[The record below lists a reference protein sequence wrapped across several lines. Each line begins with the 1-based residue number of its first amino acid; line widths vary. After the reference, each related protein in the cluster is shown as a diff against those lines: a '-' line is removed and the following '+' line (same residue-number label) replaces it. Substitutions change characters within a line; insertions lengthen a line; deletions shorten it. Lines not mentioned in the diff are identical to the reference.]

1 MNSPYFNDYPQA
13 RSIRELLFVT
23 TAKFGELPAFSYRV
37 HPSDGEAVRVSHRAL
52 LEDVRKF
59 GTEAVARGMSRAH
72 CALIGKLSYPW
83 VVAYL
88 SLLAVGAVVVPLDGD
103 WDAETLADTVQKA
116 DCKYLFC
123 GGELAGKAEEICAA
137 AGLDVPVFLN
147 GENDGFTA
155 FLQSGADRIAE
166 GDNSY
171 SRVPAD
177 PEALSLLVF
186 TSGTTGKGK
195 GVMLS
200 QKALLSNVTGALS
213 LVRIGKKT
221 VAVLPAHHT
230 FGFTVGLLTPLC
242 AGMEVYLSSGIR
254 YFLHEMKTEKPDGLV
269 LVPLYLETFRR
280 KILATASD
288 SGKDKLLNRTMKLS
302 NVLRRVGVNASAK
315 LFASVLS
322 VFGGNLDF
330 IVCGGAPLSGDVLQ
344 FFTSLGITI
353 LNGYGITE
361 CAPLVSV
368 NRRGDETEGSVGVP
382 IPWDKIKIES
392 FDGSGEGE
400 ICVSGPNVM
409 LGYYKD
415 EEATAACMDG
425 DGYFHTGD
433 IGKTDAEG
441 HLYITGRMKNLIILS
456 NGKNVYPE
464 EIESELSAIPGVLDV
479 VVYEGQSA
487 RGIQYNMIV
496 AEFFMDA
503 EYLAKNNVED
513 VKKYLQPYVSAY
525 NKTAVPYKKVNMIR
539 VREEEFPKN
548 TLRKIMRFRIDRNIE

>member
-1 MNSPYFNDYPQA
+1 MSLPYFHDYPEA
-13 RSIRELLFVT
+13 RSIRELLSIT
-23 TAKFGELPAFSYRV
+23 TAKFGELPAFSYREK
-37 HPSDGEAVRVSHRAL
+37 PGDAEAVRISHRAL

-59 GTEAVARGMSRAH
+59 GTEALARGCAGAH

-88 SLLAVGAVVVPLDGD
+88 SLLAVGAVPVPLDTD
-103 WDAETLADTVQKA
+103 WSAETLANTVKAA
-116 DCKYLFC
+116 DCMFLFC
-123 GGELAGKAEEICAA
+123 GAELAPKTDEICAV
-137 AGLDVPVFLN
+137 AGIGEPVFLG
-147 GENDGFTA
+147 GENSGFEA
-155 FLQSGADRIAE
+155 FLQSGADRIAA
-166 GDNSY
+166 GDMSY
-171 SRVPAD
+171 SRTPVD

-200 QKALLSNVTGALS
+200 QKALLANVTGALS

-242 AGMEVYLSSGIR
+242 AGMEVYLSSGVR
-254 YFLHEMKTEKPDGLV
+254 YLLHEMKTEQPDGLV

-280 KILATASD
+280 KILASAAE
-288 SGKDKLLNRTMKLS
+288 SGKDKLLGRTMKLS
-302 NVLRRVGVNASAK
+302 NVLRRVGVNASGK
-315 LFASVLS
+315 LFASVRA

-330 IVCGGAPLSGDVLQ
+330 IVCGGAPLSDEVLR
-344 FFTSLGITI
+344 FFTSLGITV

-425 DGYFHTGD
+425 DRYFHTGD
-433 IGKTDAEG
+433 IGKMDKAG
-441 HLYITGRMKNLIILS
+441 HLYITGRLKNLIILS

-464 EIESELSAIPGVLDV
+464 EIESELGAIPGVLDV

-487 RGIQYNMIV
+487 RGTQYNLIV

-503 EYLAKNNVED
+503 EYIAKNGIENVGA
-513 VKKYLQPYVSAY
+513 YLQPYVSAY
-525 NKTAVPYKKVNMIR
+525 NKSAVPYKKVNMIR

-548 TLRKIMRFRIDRNIE
+548 TLRKIMRFALDRNID